1 MAIAIKELRKP
12 GAVSDFRIYKY
23 KQIFFPQR
31 EQWVCK
37 KSKTSASYVIGIH
50 PWKKKIL
57 HKI

>member
-12 GAVSDFRIYKY
+12 GAASDFRIYKY
-23 KQIFFPQR
+23 KQISFPQR
-31 EQWVCK
+31 KQWICK

-50 PWKKKIL
+50 LWKKKIL